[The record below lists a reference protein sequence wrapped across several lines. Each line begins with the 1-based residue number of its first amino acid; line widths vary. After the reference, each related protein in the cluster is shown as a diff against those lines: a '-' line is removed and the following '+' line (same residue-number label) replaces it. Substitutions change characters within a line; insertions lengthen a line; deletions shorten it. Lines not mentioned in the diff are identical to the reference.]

1 MNLQEKLNKFS
12 INDNSNHDEE
22 NVGFIERYFN
32 QNLIIKKVE
41 ETGKYKDSQN
51 MVKKIIYISIL
62 IIIIFSSN
70 IIFYFKNN
78 DKYVNLYIVAHKD
91 FTKKI
96 TNTHY
101 KIACDKKEQLK
112 DKYNLEIIETCQ
124 DNELYFKK
132 RAYGEGSKIYY
143 IWKKYQSRNISSQYV
158 GFSHYSRIFPFKNH
172 IPNLNKIF
180 NEYDA
185 IVNRLYRK
193 NLTMRESYGNEHF
206 ENFLDECIEI
216 IKDKY
221 PEYYPTALKT
231 LNKYEMSYCNIFIM
245 KEEDFIKYGEFVF
258 GILLEFD
265 KRHNLINDD
274 DIKSFISSEIDR
286 LGKKNYNLDYQSRQ
300 EGFILERISN
310 IFYNYHF
317 KKMYEIYVPKKL
329 IK

>member
-1 MNLQEKLNKFS
+1 
-12 INDNSNHDEE
+12 
-22 NVGFIERYFN
+22 
-32 QNLIIKKVE
+32 
-41 ETGKYKDSQN
+41 
-51 MVKKIIYISIL
+51 
-62 IIIIFSSN
+62 
-70 IIFYFKNN
+70 
-78 DKYVNLYIVAHKD
+78 
-91 FTKKI
+91 
-96 TNTHY
+96 
-101 KIACDKKEQLK
+101 
-112 DKYNLEIIETCQ
+112 
-124 DNELYFKK
+124 
-132 RAYGEGSKIYY
+132 
-143 IWKKYQSRNISSQYV
+143 
-158 GFSHYSRIFPFKNH
+158 
-172 IPNLNKIF
+172 
-180 NEYDA
+180 
-185 IVNRLYRK
+185 
-193 NLTMRESYGNEHF
+193 MRESYGNEHF

-317 KKMYEIYVPKKL
+317 KKKYQ
-329 IK
+329 IKTKSKFKNNKYLYNIK